1 MTRKSVVLVALTVG
15 LLATAPAW
23 ARHRASDD
31 ADEGTDLEGRWTRTH
46 YEDGDAR
53 RSDAYHEIF
62 GDEPKRATRRRS
74 RKGKKKSAAKSAAGA
89 APAPA
94 ASPGGPPP
102 GVEAPK

>member
-1 MTRKSVVLVALTVG
+1 MTSKTVLLWALTVG

-23 ARHRASDD
+23 ARHRVSDD
-31 ADEGTDLEGRWTRTH
+31 ADDGTDLEGRWTRSH

-74 RKGKKKSAAKSAAGA
+74 RKGKKKGAAKAAAG